1 MKERKRIFTLLA
13 LASLP
18 LLSLFS
24 CSGPDTSSSSH
35 SHDFQV
41 VSVTPATCTENG
53 SKTERCS
60 VCGEEKTETET
71 ALGHSFGEWHQKS
84 PATCLENEKLE
95 RACTRNG
102 CNESELKDGE
112 SALGHLWGEWVTEG
126 DKMVRSC
133 LRDGCEEKEDKL
145 APLVR
150 VYAPEEGST
159 PFLTTAKN
167 YLEASDP
174 NVHDYACQN
183 DGLLGY
189 KVRWINTFSDVTSFR
204 IDCSKDASFT
214 TCESSVAPASASEQ
228 YVYNLE
234 KATTYYIKV
243 TAITATGEHPS
254 NNVVTFL
261 TSDLG
266 PRIMKID
273 GIHNVR
279 DIGGYMTPD
288 GRTLQGKIFRGGA
301 LSPSTFEAYANINL
315 SESGKKYMSETLKI
329 KTDFD
334 LRSQSENRAPGTP
347 VDSGLTTSP
356 IPNANLEYHTVNGYE
371 SIFSEK
377 EAYREAFSALSDEN
391 RYPIYLHCT
400 GGADRTG
407 TVSFL
412 YNALLGVSESDLIHD
427 YEYTSF
433 SIYGERN
440 SKDGTDYHFKQMY
453 EKIKSDYE
461 GDTLAEKVENFLLS
475 IGVTETAIY
484 NIKAIMHGQ
493 ETREEDK
500 PTPITYNVPFDLS
513 SGDITLNQT
522 DKLAQGNVVGYDGT
536 IYSVHLKEKLTAG
549 GTFLFIGSYGF
560 YLRGGNVRYAERTST
575 GFAGIDI
582 DGVREVG
589 GSSITISNTSL
600 QNGTIIGLSA
610 TIKDSDKMT
619 LAIYQNN
626 TFVVSYDYPRISD
639 EIASTEA
646 QFEIC
651 LGGDVSEC
659 IISSPAS

>member
-1 MKERKRIFTLLA
+1 MKEKRKIFTLLA
-13 LASLP
+13 LASFP

-35 SHDFQV
+35 AHDFQT
-41 VSVTPATCTENG
+41 VSETAATCTENG
-53 SKTERCS
+53 NKTERCS
-60 VCGEEKTETET
+60 ICGEERTETEP

-95 RACTRNG
+95 RTCARDG
-102 CNESELKDGE
+102 YSETKDGA

-126 DKMVRSC
+126 DNMVRRC
-133 LRDGCEEKEDKL
+133 LRDDCEEKEEKL

-150 VYAPEEGST
+150 VYGPEEGAT

-167 YLEASDP
+167 YLEAIDP
-174 NVHDYACQN
+174 NVHDYSCQN

-189 KVRWINTFSDVTSFR
+189 KVRWINTFNDVTSFR
-204 IDCSKDASFT
+204 IDCSKDASFS
-214 TCESSVAPASASEQ
+214 TCESSLAPASANEQ

-234 KATTYYIKV
+234 KAATYYIKV
-243 TAITATGEHPS
+243 TAITPSGEHPS
-254 NNVVTFL
+254 NNIVTFQ

-266 PRIMKID
+266 PRVMKID

-279 DIGGYMTPD
+279 DIGGYLTPE

-301 LSPSTFEAYANINL
+301 LSPCTFAAYANINL

-334 LRSQSENRAPGTP
+334 LRARSENRAPGTP
-347 VDSGLTTSP
+347 EDSGLTVSP

-377 EAYREAFSALSDEN
+377 EAYREAFSALSDES

-433 SIYGERN
+433 SIYEERN
-440 SKDGTDYHFKQMY
+440 SKDGSTYHFKQMY
-453 EKIKSDYE
+453 EKIQSDYE

-475 IGVTETAIY
+475 IGVTETQIY
-484 NIKAIMHGQ
+484 NIRAIMHGQ

-500 PTPITYNVPFDLS
+500 PTPIAYNVPFDLT
-513 SGDITLNQT
+513 SGNITLSQT
-522 DKLAQGNVVGYDGT
+522 NKLAQGKVVGYDGT
-536 IYSVHLKEKLTAG
+536 VYSVHLKEQLTSG

-560 YLRGGNVRYAERTST
+560 YLRGGNIRYAERTSA
-575 GFAGIDI
+575 GFAEKHI
-582 DGVREVG
+582 DGAREVG
-589 GSSITISNTSL
+589 GASVTISNSTL
-600 QNGTIIGLSA
+600 QSGTIIGLSA

-626 TFVVSYDYPRISD
+626 TLVISYDYDRGSD

-646 QFEIC
+646 KFEIG

-659 IISSPAS
+659 IISSPTA